1 MALKDFFTEKQQQEI
16 SLSIERAELNTS
28 GEIRVHLEDKCKTE
42 PVQRA
47 IEVFEK
53 LAMHQTEQR
62 NGVLF
67 YLAVKDKKFAVI
79 GDQGINDLV
88 NENFWEDVKSE
99 MLRQFQQ
106 GKFTEGLSKGIE
118 MAGEKLKNH
127 FPYQADDVN
136 ELSNDISFGE

>member
-1 MALKDFFTEKQQQEI
+1 MAVKDFFSESQKQDI
-16 SLSIERAELNTS
+16 SRSIELAELNTS
-28 GEIRVHLEDKCKTE
+28 GEIRVHLENTCKTE
-42 PVQRA
+42 PVKRA

-67 YLAVKDKKFAVI
+67 YLAVKDKKFAII

-88 NENFWEDVKSE
+88 GNDFWEEVKTE
-99 MLRQFQQ
+99 MGNQFKLSQ
-106 GKFTEGLSKGIE
+106 FSIGLCKGIE
-118 MAGEKLKNH
+118 MAGEKLKFH
-127 FPYQADDVN
+127 FPYQANDVN

>member
-1 MALKDFFTEKQQQEI
+1 MAVKDFFTQAQQQEI
-16 SLSIERAELNTS
+16 SHSIERAELNTS
-28 GEIRVHLEDKCKTE
+28 GEIRVHLEDTCKTE
-42 PVQRA
+42 PLKRA

-53 LAMHQTEQR
+53 LAMHQTELR

-88 NENFWEDVKSE
+88 GNDFWDDVKSE
-99 MLRQFQQ
+99 MLHHFKLS
-106 GKFTEGLSKGIE
+106 KFSEGLCKGIE
-118 MAGEKLKNH
+118 MAGEKLKFH
-127 FPYQADDVN
+127 FPYQADDIN

>member
-1 MALKDFFTEKQQQEI
+1 MAVKDFFSESQKQEI
-16 SLSIERAELNTS
+16 SRSIELAELNTS
-28 GEIRVHLEDKCKTE
+28 GEIRVHLENTCKTE
-42 PVQRA
+42 PVKRA

-67 YLAVKDKKFAVI
+67 YLAVKDKKFAII

-88 NENFWEDVKSE
+88 GNDFWDEVKTE
-99 MLRQFQQ
+99 MGNQFKLSQ
-106 GKFTEGLSKGIE
+106 FSIGLCKGIE
-118 MAGEKLKNH
+118 MAGEKLKFH
-127 FPYQADDVN
+127 FPYQANDVN

>member
-1 MALKDFFTEKQQQEI
+1 MAVKDFFIESQKQEI
-16 SLSIERAELNTS
+16 SKSIERAELNTS
-28 GEIRVHLEDKCKTE
+28 GEIRVHLEDTCKTE
-42 PVQRA
+42 PLKRA

-67 YLAVKDKKFAVI
+67 YLAVKDKKFAII

-88 NENFWEDVKSE
+88 GNDFWDDVKSE
-99 MLRQFQQ
+99 MLHHSKLSNFSA
-106 GKFTEGLSKGIE
+106 GLCKGIE
-118 MAGEKLKNH
+118 MAGEKLKFH
-127 FPYQADDVN
+127 FPYQADDIN